1 MKKWT
6 QDIDRYAPST
16 VRKLLVGNKCDMT
29 SKKVVDYATAKVS
42 ALVPWTIHMGY
53 VDWYWTGV
61 LWCVCVYFARLQVI
75 AVCVNVC
82 VLSVCAS
89 VWCAWGSG

>member
-1 MKKWT
+1 
-6 QDIDRYAPST
+6 
-16 VRKLLVGNKCDMT
+16 
-29 SKKVVDYATAKVS
+29 
-42 ALVPWTIHMGY
+42 MGY

-82 VLSVCAS
+82 VLSVCMRVVYMGEWVGVQDSRGTTTAGK
-89 VWCAWGSG
+89 VFLKEEAN